1 LIVWSYDL
9 SRELLCLLSCF
20 GASLDWLL
28 CLFVC
33 LINWLIDWY
42 FDYIWMIGL
51 VIGLVTSSNQ
61 YTDGMTWRDTTRHL
75 ISPFEV
81 SNHNN
86 QRTIIWNKVK
96 HMIWQ
101 LIEVPTFLTDWVTV
115 WLIRAWSGNGLANWL
130 AIPLSDPPLCDEWN
144 VKNSCCVFVEQVS
157 WCPWC
162 LDGKLILVASEAYRV
177 VWALRLLRLFRI
189 VRLGK
194 MSRTGQWEPEL
205 FPTQECWTPLLRGMP
220 NLRYY
225 ENWVNHFCTS
235 SLTVCLVEFGSA
247 EWVRTAKA
255 KDSQGWW
262 SSWLWFPGC
271 VPKSSH
277 VIKVQISKHGRQVLK
292 QLALH
297 WVSLSGV
304 SHNLAWTFRSAIWQE
319 SNLESFSKI
328 REYSFIEF
336 IRISICLIWCS
347 KVLLQEGAYQPYAY
361 GIRLGPGPQ
370 KRISGLKRPNHFHFI
385 WPDTYSWIFFE
396 GTSAHLFDQ
405 FMSG

>member
-1 LIVWSYDL
+1 MICLGNGFACFLALVPHLIG
-9 SRELLCLLSCF
+9 CF
-20 GASLDWLL
+20 A
-28 CLFVC
+28 CLFAW
-33 LINWLIDWY
+33 LIYHQSNHPNIIKIPINWLIDWY

-194 MSRTGQWEPEL
+194 MSRTGQW
-205 FPTQECWTPLLRGMP
+205 
-220 NLRYY
+220 
-225 ENWVNHFCTS
+225 
-235 SLTVCLVEFGSA
+235 
-247 EWVRTAKA
+247 
-255 KDSQGWW
+255 
-262 SSWLWFPGC
+262 
-271 VPKSSH
+271 
-277 VIKVQISKHGRQVLK
+277 
-292 QLALH
+292 
-297 WVSLSGV
+297 
-304 SHNLAWTFRSAIWQE
+304 
-319 SNLESFSKI
+319 
-328 REYSFIEF
+328 
-336 IRISICLIWCS
+336 
-347 KVLLQEGAYQPYAY
+347 
-361 GIRLGPGPQ
+361 
-370 KRISGLKRPNHFHFI
+370 
-385 WPDTYSWIFFE
+385 
-396 GTSAHLFDQ
+396 
-405 FMSG
+405 